1 MNDLS
6 PPDASAALTPVAP
19 PPRAEA
25 AMTAEASAETAV
37 LSEPSLTPE
46 AGLPAE
52 LLRESGALPA
62 PPPPIESLAP
72 SEALS
77 KPAPITAEPPSQ
89 PAPTLPPALDRFA
102 LPLVSEDDPCGPDLD
117 LEGDTEFMNFIAAV
131 EGQLPASYYG
141 FNRAAID
148 FSAAAL
154 GAEKL
159 LKRTLD
165 LHLLALMAKLA
176 ILNRDLAAFAERL
189 GNIAWLVSKH
199 WEAANPKAGEDYSG
213 RIAQLTTL
221 EDSAVVF
228 LPLQYAP
235 LIETNR
241 EGSLSYRDQLLASGA
256 AQPRSVTLYDL
267 RGQKQTTEPEKFMPA
282 ASIERALNDVEIA
295 KLAGVVATLASVSAS
310 IQTINAVTTEH
321 VGYENAVALPKL
333 AKLVSDMTEFLRA
346 ALVRRDPSLAPPPAA
361 AQADSEA
368 PSAAA
373 TPPAFASRAEVDAAL
388 ASAFGYFAASE
399 PTSPALLLI
408 RQAREMLGKNLYEVM
423 KLLAPPHADA
433 ARVFVG
439 PDGAFTVPVKS
450 LSNAP
455 TVALESAPTE
465 PAASRAAAIAL
476 IDAVAAHMQ
485 KAEPSSPVPYL
496 LDRARN
502 LATRDFLS
510 LLQDLLSD
518 EAIAA
523 LKKGK

>member
-6 PPDASAALTPVAP
+6 PPAASAALTPTVSP
-19 PPRAEA
+19 PPAEPPESATAETSPAPSAEA
-25 AMTAEASAETAV
+25 AEAVPQFET
-37 LSEPSLTPE
+37 
-46 AGLPAE
+46 
-52 LLRESGALPA
+52 
-62 PPPPIESLAP
+62 PIESAAPPKAP
-72 SEALS
+72 SALESLESLPERVVAVPPQPASPSPPSLDLFALS
-77 KPAPITAEPPSQ
+77 
-89 PAPTLPPALDRFA
+89 
-102 LPLVSEDDPCGPDLD
+102 LVSDEDPCGPDLD
-117 LEGDTEFMNFIAAV
+117 LEGDTEFMNFIAATQ
-131 EGQLPASYYG
+131 GQLPASYYA
-141 FNRAAID
+141 FNRDSID
-148 FSAAAL
+148 FAAASQA
-154 GAEKL
+154 AEKL

-165 LHLLALMAKLA
+165 LRLLALLAKIA
-176 ILNRDLAAFAERL
+176 ILNRDIAGFAQRL
-189 GNIAWLVSKH
+189 GHVAWLVSEH
-199 WEAANPKAGEDYSG
+199 WEAANQRGEGDDYSG

-221 EDSAVVF
+221 EDNSVVL

-235 LIETNR
+235 VIETNR
-241 EGSLSYRDQLLASGA
+241 EGALSYRDQLLASGA

-295 KLAGVVATLASVSAS
+295 KLAGAVGMLTSLGAS
-310 IQTINAVTTEH
+310 IQSINATTTEH

-333 AKLVSDMTEFLRA
+333 AKLVSDMTAFLRT
-346 ALVRRDPSLAPPPAA
+346 ALVRRDPSLAPPPPEAPTNDSGAASVAA
-361 AQADSEA
+361 AA
-368 PSAAA
+368 
-373 TPPAFASRAEVDAAL
+373 PAFASRAEVDAAL

-455 TVALESAPTE
+455 TAAIPSAPAE

-496 LDRARN
+496 LDRTRN

>member
-6 PPDASAALTPVAP
+6 PPDASAALTPTVSP
-19 PPRAEA
+19 PPAEPPESATAETSAAPSAEA
-25 AMTAEASAETAV
+25 AEAAPQFET
-37 LSEPSLTPE
+37 
-46 AGLPAE
+46 
-52 LLRESGALPA
+52 
-62 PPPPIESLAP
+62 PIESAAPPKTPSALESLESLPEPVVAAP
-72 SEALS
+72 SPSPPSLDLFALS
-77 KPAPITAEPPSQ
+77 
-89 PAPTLPPALDRFA
+89 
-102 LPLVSEDDPCGPDLD
+102 LVSADDPCGPDLD
-117 LEGDTEFMNFIAAV
+117 LEGDTEFMNFIAAT
-131 EGQLPASYYG
+131 EGQLPASYYA
-141 FNRAAID
+141 FNRASID
-148 FSAAAL
+148 FAAASQA
-154 GAEKL
+154 AEKL

-165 LHLLALMAKLA
+165 LRLLALLAKLS
-176 ILNRDLAAFAERL
+176 ILNRDVAGFAQRI
-189 GNIAWLVSKH
+189 GNVAWLVKEH
-199 WEAANPKAGEDYSG
+199 WEGANPRGEGDDYSG
-213 RIAQLTTL
+213 RIAQLAKL
-221 EDSAVVF
+221 EDNSVVL

-235 LIETNR
+235 VIETNR
-241 EGSLSYRDQLLASGA
+241 EGALSYRDQLLASGA

-295 KLAGVVATLASVSAS
+295 KLAGAVGMLTSLGAS
-310 IQTINAVTTEH
+310 IQSINATTTEH

-333 AKLVSDMTEFLRA
+333 AKLVSDMTAFLRT
-346 ALVRRDPSLAPPPAA
+346 ALVRRDPSLAPPP
-361 AQADSEA
+361 EA
-368 PSAAA
+368 PTSDSGAASVAA
-373 TPPAFASRAEVDAAL
+373 TAPPAFASRAEVDAAL

-433 ARVFVG
+433 ARLFVG
-439 PDGAFTVPVKS
+439 PDGVFTVPVKS
-450 LSNAP
+450 LSNTP
-455 TVALESAPTE
+455 TAAIPSAPAE